1 MAAERKRKRPWTK
14 GAPARE
20 PTKMGL
26 RPNARERMERDAARE
41 AAHEARW
48 QTKLGR
54 VGEMVSTALF
64 IAAIGAAVY
73 FVFLDNADGRRSGAG
88 WLLIGLGFLAMGGV
102 YASASKALDS
112 IPSPEEQEGEAT
124 RLWISAMR
132 AVPKIAAVAVLAAF
146 LWLAFKVA
154 PE

>member
-1 MAAERKRKRPWTK
+1 MAAERKRKRPWSRD
-14 GAPARE
+14 APTRE
-20 PTKMGL
+20 PIKMGL
-26 RPNARERMERDAARE
+26 RPDARERMERPAARE

-54 VGEMVSTALF
+54 VGEWVSGVLF

-73 FVFLDNADGRRSGAG
+73 FVFLDDADGRRNGAG
-88 WLLIGLGFLAMGGV
+88 WLLFGAGFLAGGGV

-112 IPSPEEQEGEAT
+112 TPTPDEQDDEAT

-132 AVPKIAAVAVLAAF
+132 AVPAVAAVAVFGAF
-146 LWLAFKVA
+146 VWLAFQFA

>member
-1 MAAERKRKRPWTK
+1 MAAERKRKRPWTRDT
-14 GAPARE
+14 PARE
-20 PTKMGL
+20 PVKMGL

-48 QTKLGR
+48 QTKLGH
-54 VGEMVSTALF
+54 VGEWVSGVLI

-73 FVFLDNADGRRSGAG
+73 FVFLDDADGRRDGAG
-88 WLLIGLGFLAMGGV
+88 LLLIGVGFLAMVGV

-112 IPSPEEQEGEAT
+112 IPSPDEQEGEAT

-132 AVPKIAAVAVLAAF
+132 AVPAVAAVAVFAAF
-146 LWLAFKVA
+146 LWLAFQVA